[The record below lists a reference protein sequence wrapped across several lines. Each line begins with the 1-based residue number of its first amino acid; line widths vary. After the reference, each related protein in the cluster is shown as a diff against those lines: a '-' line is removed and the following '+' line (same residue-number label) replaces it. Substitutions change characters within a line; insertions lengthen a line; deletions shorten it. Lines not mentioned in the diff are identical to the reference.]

1 MPVSWPGKN
10 PPQTCMYPGEICSSI
25 AGMDSARATG
35 LAAGNAARISGSPR
49 KWSAWGCV
57 MYTYPGSQSWDF
69 TQAASFRPSCS
80 VMRQSTSRA
89 PPSSLI
95 RVEVDGGQV
104 AGPTAS
110 AKPGTA
116 LGIGFGSTTNTS
128 KSRLIASS
136 GSADSG
142 GQRTPGPLC
151 PWVDGHHAPCSPE
164 GRRQGIR
171 MLTAPL
177 PAAGAVRLPIPPP
190 SRPRQTEPVT

>member
-1 MPVSWPGKN
+1 MGDVHIP
-10 PPQTCMYPGEICSSI
+10 
-25 AGMDSARATG
+25 G
-35 LAAGNAARISGSPR
+35 LAVVGFH
-49 KWSAWGCV
+49 
-57 MYTYPGSQSWDF
+57 PG
-69 TQAASFRPSCS
+69 ASFRPSCS

-110 AKPGTA
+110 SKPGTA
-116 LGIGFGSTTNTS
+116 LGIGLGSTTNTS

-151 PWVDGHHAPCSPE
+151 PRGSMVITHHTHPRDGGRASANDLEPCY
-164 GRRQGIR
+164 RLRQPGSDLGGLVGDTGI
-171 MLTAPL
+171 
-177 PAAGAVRLPIPPP
+177 
-190 SRPRQTEPVT
+190 EPVTSTVSTSSIVDFDVHVRSR